1 MDEAKISPPRSHT
14 LGELRRFELKTDD
27 PQDIEELDRGIE
39 EKKLSRRDLGVI
51 LLYLGVQ
58 PGFGPECF
66 GIWKHNNPGRPS
78 GAQSGCPHK

>member
-27 PQDIEELDRGIE
+27 PQDIEELDRVIE

-78 GAQSGCPHK
+78 GAQSGCQHK

>member
-14 LGELRRFELKTDD
+14 LGELRRLELKTDD
-27 PQDIEELDRGIE
+27 PQDIEELDRVIE

>member
-27 PQDIEELDRGIE
+27 PQDIEELDRVIE

>member
-27 PQDIEELDRGIE
+27 PQDIEELDRVIR
-39 EKKLSRRDLGVI
+39 EKTLSRRDLGVI

>member
-27 PQDIEELDRGIE
+27 PQDIEELDRVIE

-66 GIWKHNNPGRPS
+66 GIGKHNNPGRPS

>member
-27 PQDIEELDRGIE
+27 PQDIGELDRVIE

>member
-1 MDEAKISPPRSHT
+1 MSETGTSPPSSRM

-27 PQDIEELDRGIE
+27 PQDIEELDRVIE

-78 GAQSGCPHK
+78 GAQSGCQHK

>member
-27 PQDIEELDRGIE
+27 PQDIEELDRVIE

-66 GIWKHNNPGRPS
+66 GIWKRNNPGRPS